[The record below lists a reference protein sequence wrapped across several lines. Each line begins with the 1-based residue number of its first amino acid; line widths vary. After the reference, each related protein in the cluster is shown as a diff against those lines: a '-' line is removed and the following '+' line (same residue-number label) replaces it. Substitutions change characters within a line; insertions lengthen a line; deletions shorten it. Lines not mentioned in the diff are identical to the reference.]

1 MMTSEVNIFERL
13 KSKSDI
19 KNVYK
24 MGSVIIS
31 KDRKLKANLLSSESR
46 TNKVRIAI
54 SVSSKAGR
62 SVWRNRLKRIIRE
75 IIREEK
81 EFLKEPIN
89 NNNQGLSIIFSPYR
103 INQAS
108 DHQLLL
114 KDLRPAIKDILNKI
128 KKNFIGN

>member
-24 MGSVIIS
+24 LGSVIIS
-31 KDRKLKANLLSSESR
+31 KDRKLKANLLSSESI
-46 TNKVRIAI
+46 TYKVRFAI
-54 SVSSKAGR
+54 SVSSKAGS

-75 IIREEK
+75 TIRGEK
-81 EFLKEPIN
+81 EFLKELIN
-89 NNNQGLSIIFSPYR
+89 KNKQELSIIFSAYR

-128 KKNFIGN
+128 KKNFLGN